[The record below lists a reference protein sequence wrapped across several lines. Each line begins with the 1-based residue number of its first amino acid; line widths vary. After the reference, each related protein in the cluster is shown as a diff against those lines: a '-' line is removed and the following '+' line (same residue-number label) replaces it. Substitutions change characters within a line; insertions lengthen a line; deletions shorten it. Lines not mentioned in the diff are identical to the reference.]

1 MNKMVSIIVPAYN
14 IELYLERCVES
25 ILKQTYTNLEII
37 LVNDG
42 STDKTGIICDQ
53 LEKKDDRIV
62 VIHKVNGGLSD
73 ARNAGIEMAHGE
85 YLSFVDGDDYIA
97 YNAIEVLCAEMCEL
111 KVSLVSA
118 GYINFDLQG
127 NRNVAIPSKKMH
139 LDKKEAFVNLLC
151 LNQNLYQ
158 TSCSKLFRRE
168 LFQNIRYKK
177 GIINEDIELL
187 PRVLDMCEHVVILD
201 KPLYYYE
208 NRPGSIT
215 MSDYSMKRYEAIKIP
230 RDIVK
235 MCKKKYPEVLPHACF
250 YELNSLY
257 GMLDNLMN
265 SRNKDDYKKQKY
277 ILRWKIVVA
286 DLRCRKWKEIRDLYA
301 KELKDYL
308 IRAGLGFELCDKI
321 VEKKKSFANRKNV
334 L

>member
-1 MNKMVSIIVPAYN
+1 MELISVIVPAYN
-14 IELYLERCVES
+14 IEKYLERCVES
-25 ILKQTYTNLEII
+25 ILKQTYENLEII
-37 LVNDG
+37 LVDDG
-42 STDKTGIICDQ
+42 STDKTGAICEQ
-53 LEKKDDRIV
+53 LARQDNRIV
-62 VIHKVNGGLSD
+62 VIHKENGGLSD
-73 ARNAGIEMAHGE
+73 ARNAGIDVANGH
-85 YLSFVDGDDYIA
+85 YLSFVDGDDYIESNM
-97 YNAIEVLCAEMCEL
+97 YELLISEMDNPM
-111 KVSLVSA
+111 VSLVSA
-118 GYINFDLQG
+118 GHVCVDMQG
-127 NRNVAIPSKKMH
+127 NKKVANSTKKMY
-139 LDKKEAFVNLLC
+139 LDKKEAFLNLLC

-158 TSCSKLFRRE
+158 NSWSKLFRRE

-187 PRVLDMCEHVVILD
+187 PRVLDICDHVVILD

-215 MSDYSMKRYEAIKIP
+215 MSDYSVKRYEAIKIP

-235 MCKKKYPEVLPHACF
+235 LCKKKYPEVLPHACF

-277 ILRWKIVVA
+277 ILRWKIIVA
-286 DLRCRKWKEIRDLYA
+286 DLRCRKWKEIRNLYA